1 MSKSTWE
8 DVEYRMDAEGFDY
21 CFDGYSDWKDID
33 DERFHTL
40 IQNYLE
46 AKQELEDYVLSKL
59 SVPDEEVD
67 E

>member
-1 MSKSTWE
+1 MKSNWE

-33 DERFHTL
+33 DDRFHTL

-46 AKQELEDYVLSKL
+46 AKQELEDYVLSKI
-59 SVPDEEVD
+59 SIPDEEVD